1 MTTPDHQDTTNSPFP
16 APNLHQVEDMAGALS
31 HGFDDQTRAFVLVS
45 HGCDSLCT
53 YCAVPKTQGTATSSS
68 IATII
73 AKVQN
78 LVQSGHAEVVLM
90 GPNVAAYGA
99 DNGTSLAQLISEL
112 LQAVP
117 DLLRL
122 RLGTLDPSLLNQ
134 DFFDVLAS
142 EARLVA
148 HLHLSLQ
155 SGDDVV
161 LGLMKRAHTV
171 AQINTLMAEAR
182 NARPGMTFGAD
193 IIAGF
198 PGETDEMFAATVK
211 AVKRWGFITI
221 KAFTFRALP
230 DTASAEFADQVLDAV
245 VKNRLIQLENIAS
258 SAQDKHLNVLTGKVH
273 AVLMETDSFGRT
285 ESFAPV
291 RLAKPVGVGQI
302 ANVAVTALK
311 DGELRGSAMG
321 DYTTTS
327 GDSAGGWLKKMRT
340 GLGKSSEKMTSG
352 IGQVFT
358 VRRRL
363 DHDAL
368 EELEEVL
375 ITADLGVSTAMK
387 LIQGLSKTRFDK
399 EVDGKEVREAFAAQ
413 IEEILAPVAKP
424 LTINATLK
432 PHVILVCGVNGSG
445 KTTTIGKLTKRFTD
459 EGKSVLLAAGDTFR
473 AAAIEQLQ
481 VWGER
486 TGAPVI
492 ARKIGSDSAGLAY
505 DALGKARTECVDV
518 LIIDTAGRLQNKT
531 HLMEE
536 LEKVVRVMKKIDSDT
551 PHDTLLVLDA
561 TIGQNAHSQVE
572 AFHKSVDVT
581 GLIMTKLDGTAK
593 GGVVVALADKFGLPV
608 HAIGVG
614 EAVDD
619 LQAFSAKDFAR
630 NLMGLG

>member
-1 MTTPDHQDTTNSPFP
+1 MTTP
-16 APNLHQVEDMAGALS
+16 APQEMPPTLTPTLQQVEDMAGTLAA
-31 HGFDDQTRAFVLVS
+31 GFAAETRAFLNVQR
-45 HGCDSLCT
+45 GCDSACT
-53 YCAVPKTQGTATSSS
+53 FCAVPKTQGACRSTPLDA
-68 IATII
+68 IVAE
-73 AKVQN
+73 VQN
-78 LVQSGHAEVVLM
+78 LVQSGRSEVVLI

-99 DNGTSLAQLISEL
+99 DNGSSLAQLISRI
-112 LQAVP
+112 LQSVP
-117 DLLRL
+117 GLLRL
-122 RLGTLDPSLLNQ
+122 RLSTLDPALLNQ

-155 SGDDVV
+155 SGNDTV
-161 LGLMKRAHTV
+161 LGLMKRRHTASNV
-171 AQINTLMAEAR
+171 DAIIAEAR
-182 NARPGMTFGAD
+182 NARPEVTFGAD
-193 IIAGF
+193 VIAGF
-198 PGETDEMFAATVK
+198 PGETEDMFAGTLK
-211 AVKRWGFITI
+211 AVKRWGFTDI
-221 KAFTFRALP
+221 KVFPFRALP
-230 DTASAEFADQVLDAV
+230 ETVAASFADQVPDTDIKA
-245 VKNRLIQLENIAS
+245 RTRQLENIAE
-258 SAQDKHLNVLTGKVH
+258 ATHDKHLNALTGHVH
-273 AVLMETDSFGRT
+273 TVLMETESFGRT
-285 ESFAPV
+285 VSFVPV
-291 RLAKPVGVGQI
+291 RLAKPVGIGQVV
-302 ANVAVTALK
+302 NVAVTALK

-321 DYTTTS
+321 DYTTTT
-327 GDSAGGWLKKMRT
+327 GDNAGGWLKKMKT
-340 GLGKSSEKMTSG
+340 GLGRSSEKMTSG

-363 DHDAL
+363 DDEAL
-368 EELEEVL
+368 EELEDVL
-375 ITADLGVSTAMK
+375 ITADLGVSTAQK
-387 LIQGLSKTRFDK
+387 LIQNLAKTRFDK
-399 EVDGKEVREAFAAQ
+399 EVDDAEVREAFAVQ
-413 IEEILAPVAKP
+413 IEEILTPVAKP

-445 KTTTIGKLTKRFTD
+445 KTTTIGKLTKRFVD
-459 EGKSVLLAAGDTFR
+459 EGKSVMLAAGDTFR

-492 ARKIGSDSAGLAY
+492 ASDIGSDSAGLAY
-505 DALGKARTECVDV
+505 DALEQARAKCVDV

-536 LEKVVRVMKKIDSDT
+536 LEKVVRVLKKIDADT

-614 EAVDD
+614 EAADD
-619 LQAFSAKDFAR
+619 LQAFSARDFAR